1 LIIDCKR
8 KNESEG
14 KVNDSVLDKVLS
26 SNGSGN
32 ENKDFIEK
40 EEESVEKGKVEEEV
54 NIEVVCLR
62 RSRRVVKPP

>member
-1 LIIDCKR
+1 MIIDCKR

-14 KVNDSVLDKVLS
+14 EVNDSVLDKVLS